1 MSGPLRVGIDVGGTS
16 VEAVALAAD
25 GSIAARSR
33 VRTERGEEGVVA
45 SILDAVGGLGVDA
58 MTIGIGVP
66 GRIDAGRV
74 YDAVNLGVREL
85 HLAAEIAGAT
95 GVPVAIDND
104 VRAAALGAASRWE
117 MPNLAYLNL
126 GTGVA
131 AGVVIDGRV
140 VDGSAG
146 VAGEIGHLAIDPG
159 GPACACGQRGCI
171 EAFAGGGAI
180 TERAGEPLER
190 VSLRADAGDE
200 AARRVV
206 ADLARGAAAAV
217 RVLALAVDP
226 ERVLIGGGI
235 ARRGERLRDEIAG
248 ELARAADGSAFL
260 ASLRLAERIEIVSPD
275 EAVGAVGAALVGDR
289 LVA

>member
-1 MSGPLRVGIDVGGTS
+1 MSGALRVGIDVGGTS

-33 VRTERGEEGVVA
+33 VRTERGEDGVVA
-45 SILDAVGGLGVDA
+45 SILDAVRILDTPA
-58 MTIGIGVP
+58 STIGIGVP

-74 YDAVNLGVREL
+74 FDAVNLGVREL
-85 HLAAEIAGAT
+85 HLAAAIAEAT

-104 VRAAALGAASRWE
+104 VRAAALGASARWD

-140 VDGSAG
+140 VDGSSG

-159 GPACACGQRGCI
+159 GPPCACGQRGCI
-171 EAFAGGGAI
+171 EAFSGGGAI
-180 TERAGEPLER
+180 TQRAGEPLER

>member
-33 VRTERGEEGVVA
+33 VRTARGEEGVVA

-58 MTIGIGVP
+58 ATIGIGVP

-159 GPACACGQRGCI
+159 GPVCACGQRGCI

-200 AARRVV
+200 VARRVV

-226 ERVLIGGGI
+226 ERVLVGGGI

>member
-1 MSGPLRVGIDVGGTS
+1 MNGALRVGIDVGGTS

-25 GSIAARSR
+25 GSITARSR
-33 VRTERGEEGVVA
+33 VRTERGEDGVVA
-45 SILDAVGGLGVDA
+45 SILDAVRILDTPA
-58 MTIGIGVP
+58 STIGVGAP
-66 GRIDAGRV
+66 GRIDDGRV
-74 YDAVNLGVREL
+74 FDAVNLGVREL
-85 HLAAEIAGAT
+85 HLAAAIAGAT

-104 VRAAALGAASRWE
+104 VRAAALGASARWD

-159 GPACACGQRGCI
+159 GPPCACGQRGCI
-171 EAFAGGGAI
+171 EAFSGGGAI
-180 TERAGEPLER
+180 TQRAGEPVER
-190 VSLRADAGDE
+190 VALRAEAGDE
-200 AARRVV
+200 GAQEILAG
-206 ADLARGAAAAV
+206 LARGAAAAV

-226 ERVLIGGGI
+226 ERILIGGGI
-235 ARRGERLRDEIAG
+235 AHRGNKLRDEIAG
-248 ELARAADGSAFL
+248 ELARAAEGSAFL
-260 ASLRLAERIEIVSPD
+260 ASLRLGERIEIVSPE
-275 EAVGAVGAALVGDR
+275 EAVGAVGAALMGDR